1 MVKLK
6 AFEKFETTTD
16 ALAAATALV
25 DSKLSKCE
33 FFFFFF
39 FFFFFSAPHASRRPS
54 PSFSA
59 AFASTPTSRPRRP
72 RRMLSECEV
81 AYQPYLDTG

>member
-39 FFFFFSAPHASRRPS
+39 FFFFVPPQGARRPGRS
-54 PSFSA
+54 
-59 AFASTPTSRPRRP
+59 
-72 RRMLSECEV
+72 
-81 AYQPYLDTG
+81 

>member
-1 MVKLK
+1 MLVGAALLFTRSRPLAPASFHPPSQQMVKLK

-33 FFFFFF
+33 CSLFL
-39 FFFFFSAPHASRRPS
+39 
-54 PSFSA
+54 
-59 AFASTPTSRPRRP
+59 
-72 RRMLSECEV
+72 RRMR
-81 AYQPYLDTG
+81 

>member
-33 FFFFFF
+33 SHAFP
-39 FFFFFSAPHASRRPS
+39 FSS
-54 PSFSA
+54 P
-59 AFASTPTSRPRRP
+59 
-72 RRMLSECEV
+72 
-81 AYQPYLDTG
+81 GG

>member
-1 MVKLK
+1 MRPGGPGAPSSLPSRPRSRTLPLPLSIIFQIVKLK

-33 FFFFFF
+33 L
-39 FFFFFSAPHASRRPS
+39 RRGE
-54 PSFSA
+54 
-59 AFASTPTSRPRRP
+59 
-72 RRMLSECEV
+72 RMR
-81 AYQPYLDTG
+81 